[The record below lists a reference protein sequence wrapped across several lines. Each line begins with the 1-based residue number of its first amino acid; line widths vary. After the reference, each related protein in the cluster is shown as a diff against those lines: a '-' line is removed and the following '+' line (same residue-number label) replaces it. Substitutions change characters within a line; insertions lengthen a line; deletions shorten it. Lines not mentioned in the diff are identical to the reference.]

1 MSGGAYSAL
10 SGMRTRLEELDRI
23 AADLANV
30 STAGYKIERAGT
42 LASERGSFSSALES
56 AVDVV
61 SGQAQIDF
69 RPGTIA
75 TTGRDLDVAIDGRG
89 FFVVETPAGERYTR
103 NGAFSRRA
111 DGLLVTSHGEPVLGE
126 GGSEIKLGRGPV
138 TIESDGTLKSG
149 ATVLGKLQI
158 VSFAQDSD
166 LVRESGARFKAIAGA
181 TPEPSEASLLGGA
194 LEQSN
199 ASVVDLMAKLTEVS
213 RGFESLQKGVSTL
226 TNELDGR
233 AINELARR

>member
-1 MSGGAYSAL
+1 MPGGAYSAL

-42 LASERGSFSSALES
+42 HASERGGFSAALDS

-61 SGQAQIDF
+61 PGQSKIDF

-75 TTGRDLDVAIDGRG
+75 NTGRDLDVAIEGRG
-89 FFVVETPAGERYTR
+89 FFVIDTPAGPRYTR
-103 NGAFSRRA
+103 DGSFTRRA
-111 DGLLVTSHGEPVLGE
+111 DGLLVTARGEPVLGE
-126 GGSEIKLGRGPV
+126 AGEIKLGKGPV
-138 TIESDGTLKSG
+138 TIDGDGTVKVG
-149 ATVLGKLQI
+149 AAVLGKLQI
-158 VSFAQDSD
+158 VEFEKDTD

-181 TPEPSEASLLGGA
+181 DPRPSEGTLISGA

-213 RGFESLQKGVSTL
+213 RGFESLNQGVSTL
-226 TNELDGR
+226 QNDLDAR
-233 AINELARR
+233 AISELARR

>member
-42 LASERGSFSSALES
+42 LSSERGGFSSALES

-61 SGQAQIDF
+61 AGQAQIDF

-103 NGAFSRRA
+103 NGSFSRRA
-111 DGLLVTSHGEPVLGE
+111 DGLLTTSQGEPVLGE
-126 GGSEIKLGRGPV
+126 GGAEIKLGKGPI

-158 VSFAQDSD
+158 VQFEQDSD

-181 TPEPSEASLLGGA
+181 TPESVEATLLGGA

-213 RGFESLQKGVSTL
+213 RGFESLQRGVSTL
-226 TNELDGR
+226 QNDLDQR
-233 AINELARR
+233 AITEFARR